1 MLSRTLR
8 VALAT
13 LSLLVL
19 LAAGYGY
26 VTGLVY

>member
-1 MLSRTLR
+1 MLRRKYR

-19 LAAGYGY
+19 LLSAYGY
-26 VTGLVY
+26 VTGVVY